1 VEVFGRE
8 LRALAVFGSSVYS
21 GRYRDV
27 DLLVVVDRLGSA
39 REKLELEVRIG
50 ESLRDLPLG
59 RYFDVSVL
67 DVPSLEENA
76 APGGF
81 LSGLVLG
88 YRVICDEVGL
98 DELVLRVAGELA
110 RLDTYEVREGGRR
123 VDLSAVAR
131 AVLTS
136 PRPTGAPRARCS
148 TPPNHT

>member
-21 GRYRDV
+21 SRYGDA

-39 REKLELEVRIG
+39 REKLEVRIG

-59 RYFDVSVL
+59 RYF

-88 YRVICDEVGL
+88 CRVICDEVGL
-98 DELVLRVAGELA
+98 GELA
-110 RLDTYEVREGGRR
+110 RLDTYEVRKGGRR

-131 AVLTS
+131 TVLTS
-136 PRPTGAPRARCS
+136 PSYRSTGARCGE
-148 TPPNHT
+148 

>member
-8 LRALAVFGSSVYS
+8 LRALAVFGSSVYPS
-21 GRYRDV
+21 RYGDA

-39 REKLELEVRIG
+39 REKLEVRIG

-88 YRVICDEVGL
+88 CRVICDEVGL
-98 DELVLRVAGELA
+98 GELVL
-110 RLDTYEVREGGRR
+110 
-123 VDLSAVAR
+123 R

-136 PRPTGAPRARCS
+136 PRPTGAAGARCGE
-148 TPPNHT
+148 

>member
-1 VEVFGRE
+1 M
-8 LRALAVFGSSVYS
+8 
-21 GRYRDV
+21 

-39 REKLELEVRIG
+39 REKLEVRIG

-110 RLDTYEVREGGRR
+110 RLDTYEIRR
-123 VDLSAVAR
+123 VV
-131 AVLTS
+131 
-136 PRPTGAPRARCS
+136 GGS
-148 TPPNHT
+148 TYL